1 MSSRKIIYALLTC
14 LTLTACSEVELCD
27 SVHPHVTPIKFK
39 YEWGDNEAKKPDN
52 MGVLMYRVV
61 NKWSQLV
68 GIDTN
73 TGLVSVVEPPTTEEE
88 PPATEEASTK
98 TRADDEGTPGETPDD
113 TPEVTTTDKASVPPG
128 EYKFITFPLDSKEF
142 DYSDVFKFIE
152 TKGLDFTLHDI
163 GLDYKEYSINDP
175 NLHKGLQGWDDYN
188 AYSKYIQPDV
198 DIMFYDS
205 TQMVTVE
212 RNVQFEHVF
221 RPQALSQNVD
231 IYFDIEKKIDERP
244 FVIDSVWAEISGIP
258 RHLNLRNGYLDIKKT
273 NKMMF
278 KSELTPQ
285 TGEKGK
291 DNDNNPYLKCHG
303 NIDVTSIVNVQQK
316 PGQSESDVM
325 RKIYGPGIMQ
335 VIIYSHTTDPETG
348 KLYRRKWQGIIN
360 LFRVLNKANLTEV
373 SQDGG
378 YVKRKGEHGVLQID
392 AKLVIDGE
400 KIVAS
405 DGDNEPIDRWIPTS
419 NILIDI

>member
-1 MSSRKIIYALLTC
+1 M
-14 LTLTACSEVELCD
+14 
-27 SVHPHVTPIKFK
+27 
-39 YEWGDNEAKKPDN
+39 
-52 MGVLMYRVV
+52 
-61 NKWSQLV
+61 
-68 GIDTN
+68 
-73 TGLVSVVEPPTTEEE
+73 
-88 PPATEEASTK
+88 
-98 TRADDEGTPGETPDD
+98 
-113 TPEVTTTDKASVPPG
+113 
-128 EYKFITFPLDSKEF
+128 
-142 DYSDVFKFIE
+142 
-152 TKGLDFTLHDI
+152 DFTLHDI

-285 TGEKGK
+285 IGEKGK

-335 VIIYSHTTDPETG
+335 VIIYSHTNDPETG
-348 KLYRRKWQGIIN
+348 KMYRRKWQGIIN

-419 NILIDI
+419 NILVDI

>member
-88 PPATEEASTK
+88 PPATEETSTK
-98 TRADDEGTPGETPDD
+98 TRAEGEG
-113 TPEVTTTDKASVPPG
+113 TTDKASVPPG

-142 DYSDVFKFIE
+142 DYSDIFKFIE

-231 IYFDIEKKIDERP
+231 IYFDIEKKIDEKP

-278 KSELTPQ
+278 KSKLTPQ
-285 TGEKGK
+285 IGEKGK

-335 VIIYSHTTDPETG
+335 VIIYSHTNDPETG
-348 KLYRRKWQGIIN
+348 KMYRRKWQGIIN

>member
-39 YEWGDNEAKKPDN
+39 YEWGDNETKKPDN

-98 TRADDEGTPGETPDD
+98 TRAEDEG
-113 TPEVTTTDKASVPPG
+113 TTDKASVPPG

-212 RNVQFEHVF
+212 RNVQFEHMF

-285 TGEKGK
+285 IGEKGK

-335 VIIYSHTTDPETG
+335 VIIYSHTTDAETG

-378 YVKRKGEHGVLQID
+378 YVKRRSEHGVLQID
-392 AKLVIDGE
+392 AKLMIDGE

>member
-1 MSSRKIIYALLTC
+1 MSSRKTIYALLTC

-73 TGLVSVVEPPTTEEE
+73 TVLVSVVEPPTTEEE

-98 TRADDEGTPGETPDD
+98 TRAEDE
-113 TPEVTTTDKASVPPG
+113 TTTDKASVPPG

-278 KSELTPQ
+278 KSKLTPQ
-285 TGEKGK
+285 IGEKGK

-335 VIIYSHTTDPETG
+335 VIIYSHTNDPETG
-348 KLYRRKWQGIIN
+348 KMYRRKWQGIIN

-419 NILIDI
+419 NILVDI